1 MRRIDSA
8 TARRLVLVTAGVAYV
23 ALMWREII
31 THDKWRDEGRAWLI
45 AYESATPWDV
55 VRNMRYDGK
64 PPLWN
69 LILWALIQISPSYAA
84 IKIVPI
90 LAAPIVAWL
99 VIRTSEL
106 GALER
111 LGLLATFILTGGYM
125 VLARDYVVMMVLLL
139 VLVLRMRV
147 DRLGWGIAVLL
158 AVFATVN
165 FFSFVITAAILG
177 AHLMVEV
184 GRPLLRGRAP
194 AWRRIVPVA
203 LPAAMM
209 AISLVGFIPSDD
221 NTIAA
226 ARGSGDLPVR
236 IALMRAITWTFVPFR
251 WNMWGFEKGEEIAAL
266 VVVALILWVAW
277 RHSTWL
283 GWWATLGLAL
293 LLGNHVYGH
302 APEWRHRLAMTA
314 FAFGVY
320 LCARRGGSRGLAVVA
335 LGVGLVVPQIFAQ
348 RWGAGYEIYHERPFS
363 NAGRTAAVVARE
375 CGEGCTVVG
384 DWGGVVESVSAHLDG
399 RRIFYVNRDEFGTY
413 ATYVPDRV
421 EVTWDAARRA
431 IERFPDAVLVTSILQ
446 DPVPADFGLVAEF
459 TGSLAGLEDFAVY
472 RRIDTTVS
480 P

>member
-8 TARRLVLVTAGVAYV
+8 TVRRLVLVTAGVAYV

-31 THDKWRDEGRAWLI
+31 THDKWRDEGIVWLM
-45 AYESATPWDV
+45 AKESSSPIDV
-55 VRNMRYDGK
+55 IQRMREYGK
-64 PPLWN
+64 PPGWTLLLWV
-69 LILWALIQISPSYAA
+69 LTRLSGSYAA
-84 IKIVPI
+84 IKIIP
-90 LAAPIVAWL
+90 LLTAPLMAWIVL
-99 VIRTSEL
+99 RHRRLTL
-106 GALER
+106 LER
-111 LGLLATFILTGGYM
+111 IGVLSTFLFTGGYM
-125 VLARDYVVMMVLLL
+125 VLSRDYIVMLL
-139 VLVLRMRV
+139 VLVALV
-147 DRLGWGIAVLL
+147 LHLNLEIASWRLMIVLAL
-158 AVFATVN
+158 FAMIN

-203 LPAAMM
+203 LPAAVM

-221 NTIAA
+221 NTVAA